1 MAAPD
6 GEEQVPL
13 AAPQI
18 VKPLGMTTTIDN
30 DILQVLSHFEH
41 RFSSMNFISRK
52 LEATSLQESH
62 DLESTS
68 SSKTISASQRP
79 SRKARKSS
87 LDRAEDV
94 INHWDAASSDQAQE
108 SMIFECPVEDA
119 EEYLGAVDKVQNKL
133 ESLTVHNQDPE
144 ILERV
149 QNLLQLSMARLEE
162 EFRHMLEQHSVS
174 VDPYWLLDCLLA
186 GSFANSQENEVT
198 VPESCSGNE
207 DDDFPVAEPVG
218 DLPAILDLVPTE
230 VAIDLQNI
238 AQRMIRAGDRKSVV

>member
-1 MAAPD
+1 
-6 GEEQVPL
+6 
-13 AAPQI
+13 
-18 VKPLGMTTTIDN
+18 
-30 DILQVLSHFEH
+30 
-41 RFSSMNFISRK
+41 
-52 LEATSLQESH
+52 
-62 DLESTS
+62 
-68 SSKTISASQRP
+68 
-79 SRKARKSS
+79 
-87 LDRAEDV
+87 
-94 INHWDAASSDQAQE
+94 
-108 SMIFECPVEDA
+108 MIFECPVEDA

-238 AQRMIRAGDRKSVV
+238 AQRMIRAGFRHKCCQVYVSVRKNVLEESLYRLGVEKLSIDEVQKMPWETQVDTIKRWNQAMEVGVKVLFASEKQLCNQVLLTQSLYHLLNVNSSRKQRGEQVASTFPELSSY